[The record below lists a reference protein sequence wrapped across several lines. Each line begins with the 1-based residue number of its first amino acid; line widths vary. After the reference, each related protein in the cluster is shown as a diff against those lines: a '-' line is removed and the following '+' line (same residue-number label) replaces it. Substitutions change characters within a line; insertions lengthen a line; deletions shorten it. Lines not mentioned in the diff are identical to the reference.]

1 MIHVARRS
9 PPSVPSTIRQWSV
22 QLVHQKFSDFCPV
35 DTWSPAVNLYQLP
48 GRIEVCV
55 DLAGLAPG
63 EIQVALEPGRL
74 TISGDRPTP
83 EPPRLAD
90 EPMKLIAM
98 EIDHGQFRRVIALP
112 ESVDIRRVE
121 TRFEIGLLWIRLPV
135 KARR

>member
-1 MIHVARRS
+1 M
-9 PPSVPSTIRQWSV
+9 
-22 QLVHQKFSDFCPV
+22 HQKFSDFCPV

-83 EPPRLAD
+83 EPPRQAD

>member
-1 MIHVARRS
+1 MIDTARRS
-9 PPSVPSTIRQWSV
+9 SPASPPLRQWSV
-22 QLVHQKFSDFCPV
+22 QLVHQRFSDFCPV

-55 DLAGLAPG
+55 DLAGLAPQAVG
-63 EIQVALEPGRL
+63 LHVEPGRL

-83 EPPRLAD
+83 EPSRSAD
-90 EPMKLIAM
+90 EPMKIIAM

-112 ESVDIRRVE
+112 ENVDIRRVE
-121 TRFEIGLLWIRLPV
+121 TRFDLGLLWIRLPV